1 MRVSKCVE
9 VDVDFDVD
17 LTDFVDDIDADEII
31 EALNEMVLTEEQR
44 AELLRLSGYNHLE
57 IIRNKFESGNNG
69 SLEVLQDLL
78 GMQHTTTKEQVIEQL
93 KQIL

>member
-9 VDVDFDVD
+9 VDVDFDVE
-17 LTDFVDDIDADEII
+17 LTDFVDDMDADEII

-44 AELLRLSGYNHLE
+44 AELLRLSGYNHFE
-57 IIRNKFESGNNG
+57 IVRNKFG
-69 SLEVLQDLL
+69 SSSTAALNVLQDLL

-93 KQIL
+93 KNIL